1 MATKKTKKA
10 NATIIETTTGKVL
23 GLATKVNDFAL
34 NKTEKAV
41 MTSFDMTGKC
51 IDFTGKIMKKGLKV
65 SAAQQNMVFDV
76 LGSIKNKVVK
86 K

>member
-1 MATKKTKKA
+1 MATKKAKV
-10 NATIIETTTGKVL
+10 TIIETTTDKVL
-23 GLATKVNDFAL
+23 GLVTKVNDFAL
-34 NKTEKAV
+34 NKTEKTI
-41 MTSFDMTGKC
+41 MTSFALTEKC
-51 IDFTGKIMKKGLKV
+51 IGFSGKVLKKGLQV